1 MENGIFAA
9 QKSGKRS
16 LKVKWEKNAFRTVV
30 VVVCALIAWFGAADL
45 DKFVSL
51 IGSLAWCVFRQF
63 LERKRTSAI
72 SLTTLCSL
80 LGPGVAQRPARV
92 DLPGAPALEGVRPQP
107 ETKSRRYRTH
117 RVWGR
122 RDYLYHQADGAF
134 VIFPCRRLG
143 DARHSCFRCDYGEPA
158 SLVQSAHSLGA
169 YRLSYSCRRVMLRRR
184 PSRTALRGGLD
195 SPVRSTQVLRPCL
208 LLSCIVRHDMTCPVL
223 YCCRLCIGLHS
234 VPFKP
239 CDDLSGQGEKVSRL
253 GIGPR

>member
-1 MENGIFAA
+1 MANRSIRGAQTVVFVNLPQDDKFVNASQFLYSIAILLSTPLQLFPAVRIMENGIFAA

-134 VIFPCRRLG
+134 CHFPLQ
-143 DARHSCFRCDYGEPA
+143 EI
-158 SLVQSAHSLGA
+158 
-169 YRLSYSCRRVMLRRR
+169 
-184 PSRTALRGGLD
+184 GG
-195 SPVRSTQVLRPCL
+195 CAAL
-208 LLSCIVRHDMTCPVL
+208 LLSL
-223 YCCRLCIGLHS
+223 
-234 VPFKP
+234 
-239 CDDLSGQGEKVSRL
+239 
-253 GIGPR
+253 